1 MRPGESLLIICHSF
15 PPNTGIGGR
24 RWVKFAKELAR
35 RGHPVHVIRNEG
47 RPGRMDSLWAKD
59 AETPGIIAH
68 PLPQRYPTVLIK
80 GQLSTFWDKLM
91 YHFWLRVLPLAT
103 RGNYYDHAIFWKQ
116 QLLGKAEQLI
126 TEKEIRNVIVT
137 GAPFSL
143 LVHATELKSRFPH
156 IHLVADIRDPWT
168 WGNSYGFQAISKER
182 LEHERRNEALVAKV
196 YDKLI
201 APSASVVEH
210 LREAHQGEPGRYA
223 VIPHVIDP
231 DETELPQQRT
241 SDGIFRIIY
250 AGSLYD
256 RTETDLY
263 FTELLKAFQR
273 LEREHPE
280 NFRNCRLDLYITGH
294 GTTEYEQAVQDHGLQ
309 EVIHFH
315 PPAPPKVIL
324 EQIAGAD
331 LVLAFI
337 SSDKKDIMVT
347 KLNEIFYL
355 RRPVLHIGE
364 PGLVS
369 RTIVEGKLG
378 ASLRVEE
385 LEAELPRI
393 IVGERQLEV
402 DQRVD
407 HSHHLLAHITDRLVR
422 DVLV

>member
-1 MRPGESLLIICHSF
+1 M
-15 PPNTGIGGR
+15 
-24 RWVKFAKELAR
+24 KFAKELAR

-47 RPGRMDSLWAKD
+47 RPGRMDSLWAND
-59 AETPGIIAH
+59 AEPPGIIAH
-68 PLPQRYPTVLIK
+68 PLPQRYPTVLIN

-116 QLLGKAEQLI
+116 QLLSKAEQLI

-241 SDGIFRIIY
+241 SDGIFHR
-250 AGSLYD
+250 LCRQPLRPD
-256 RTETDLY
+256 RDGPVLHRAVESVPTWNKHRRTSKL
-263 FTELLKAFQR
+263 
-273 LEREHPE
+273 PI
-280 NFRNCRLDLYITGH
+280 DLYITGH
-294 GTTEYEQAVQDHGLQ
+294 GTTGEQAVQDPG
-309 EVIHFH
+309 FRR
-315 PPAPPKVIL
+315 
-324 EQIAGAD
+324 
-331 LVLAFI
+331 
-337 SSDKKDIMVT
+337 SS
-347 KLNEIFYL
+347 FSSS
-355 RRPVLHIGE
+355 G
-364 PGLVS
+364 S
-369 RTIVEGKLG
+369 SQ
-378 ASLRVEE
+378 AS
-385 LEAELPRI
+385 
-393 IVGERQLEV
+393 
-402 DQRVD
+402 
-407 HSHHLLAHITDRLVR
+407 
-422 DVLV
+422 